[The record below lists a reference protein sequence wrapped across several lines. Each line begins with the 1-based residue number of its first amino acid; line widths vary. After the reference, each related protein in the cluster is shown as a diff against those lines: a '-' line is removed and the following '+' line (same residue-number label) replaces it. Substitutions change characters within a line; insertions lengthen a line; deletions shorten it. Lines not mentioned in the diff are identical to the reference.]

1 MLVPENSF
9 ISAATASSFK
19 LQSFNLFLEIHRNF
33 WKFMEILQTMLAI
46 IFREF
51 LIIYQIFFL
60 PQVKRDVIISN
71 KNGI

>member
-46 IFREF
+46 IFRGF

>member
-19 LQSFNLFLEIHRNF
+19 LQSFNLFLEIQRNF

-51 LIIYQIFFL
+51 LIIYQIFLL

>member
-51 LIIYQIFFL
+51 LIIYQIFLL

>member
-46 IFREF
+46 IFRGF
-51 LIIYQIFFL
+51 LIIYQIFLL

>member
-33 WKFMEILQTMLAI
+33 WKFMEILQTMLVI

-51 LIIYQIFFL
+51 LIIYQIFLL

>member
-1 MLVPENSF
+1 MVVPENSF
-9 ISAATASSFK
+9 ISAASASSFK
-19 LQSFNLFLEIHRNF
+19 LQSFNLFLEIHRNV
-33 WKFMEILQTMLAI
+33 WKFMEVLQTMHAI

-51 LIIYQIFFL
+51 LIIYQIFLL